1 MLTTT
6 NMPPQVLQSFD
17 ELLLST
23 PTPNL
28 IHSIPVMRRR
38 MPSNGGTTLRMS
50 RYNRLPTSPVPL
62 GNTGVTPPSV
72 DAERVDIDVRM
83 QFYGQWIAVSEQV
96 TLQVQDPVLTSLGV
110 RLGASMRET
119 EDQLIR
125 DMLAGTA
132 AMINCVGGV
141 SGDAPTELAESDI
154 SAVISTLLGY
164 NAKSVAQTI
173 KGSTQIGTNPIRN
186 SYVALAHSNMSQDL
200 ENIAGFT
207 YASAYPS
214 QANIL
219 PSEWGS
225 VKNLR
230 FFVSSEGSVTANASA
245 NGNDIYNIFCCGM
258 EAATIVNQDSYR
270 GHFRYN
276 PPNIAGGPLGLYASV
291 GWKMPFACGIT
302 NDQWVTNLRA
312 TLYA

>member
-1 MLTTT
+1 
-6 NMPPQVLQSFD
+6 MPPQVLQSFD

-28 IHSIPVMRRR
+28 IHSIPAMKRR

-50 RYNRLPTSPVPL
+50 RYDRLPTSPVPL

-96 TLQVQDPVLTSLGV
+96 TLQVQDPVLTSLGI

-119 EDQLIR
+119 EDELIR

-154 SAVISTLLGY
+154 SAVISTLVGY

-173 KGSTQIGTNPIRN
+173 PGSTQIGTNPIRN
-186 SYVALAHSNMSQDL
+186 SYVALCHSNMTQDL

-214 QANIL
+214 QANIK

-230 FFVSSEGSVTANASA
+230 FFVSSEGSVTKNASA
-245 NGNDIYNIFCCGM
+245 KGNDIYNIFCCGM
-258 EAATIVNQDSYR
+258 EALVMANQDSYK

-276 PPNIAGGPLGLYASV
+276 PPNIAGGPLGLYCSV

-302 NDQWVTNLRA
+302 NDQWVLNLRA